1 MKKPPTSMPRGAAR
15 GRIRSGQWAGGLRS
29 CQCEHRLKTPKS
41 GRAGGRQSGLHLA
54 TCTLGLNPHRRDAVP
69 PAWGLRRRIFPRE
82 LSLRLFSLRG
92 LLTGRTRS
100 WETPPPPPHFLLPP
114 WLPLPHPHPSPP
126 TATIPTLHNPA
137 ARPKPPRPGA
147 DTSTAVPASPSG
159 ATPPAAGLPRRAL
172 RACASRRALCHAP
185 SRYARPRHTPPL

>member
-1 MKKPPTSMPRGAAR
+1 MKFLPYKDTHGWAWSGRCCAGYLHPNIVKAVLKKKPYMKKPPTSMPRGAAR

-92 LLTGRTRS
+92 LLTGRTS
-100 WETPPPPPHFLLPP
+100 LLGDTTAPAA
-114 WLPLPHPHPSPP
+114 LPASAVAAPP
-126 TATIPTLHNPA
+126 TSSSLPTDGDHSHPPQPGSSAQAAPA
-137 ARPKPPRPGA
+137 
-147 DTSTAVPASPSG
+147 
-159 ATPPAAGLPRRAL
+159 RR
-172 RACASRRALCHAP
+172 
-185 SRYARPRHTPPL
+185 